1 MTLSPPSSPPPPW
14 TLLPRLD
21 SKPAADAAP
30 SPEIEALQRA
40 FDEDFYRA
48 QNPDVDFARIDPLV
62 HFALMGWRE
71 GRDPAPWF
79 SVETYLDRHDDI
91 RASGINPFLHYL
103 SYGRQ
108 EGREIATS
116 RYAVVQVEPVLVEPA
131 VAAPEP
137 ALDPAERAGL
147 ELMRPEFDEDFY
159 RAKNRDV
166 DFDETDP
173 LVHFLRTGWRE
184 GRDPTPW
191 FSLETYLDRHDDIQ
205 RSQINPFLHYLSYG
219 RHEGREIVASR
230 HAVVQAEP
238 VPPEPVVAAP
248 APAFDQAERADLE
261 LMRREF
267 DEDFYRAQ
275 NRDVDFSGVAPLAHF
290 ARRGWREGRD
300 PNRWFSMR
308 AYAAIH
314 GVNAF
319 LHFLRLGRTEGRAV
333 VDRSLLFV
341 GENTIEISR
350 DDIALLETAV
360 DADFYKEQL
369 PDIDFQ
375 GLSAAE
381 HYAIAGWNAGLDP
394 APDFSTRGY
403 LTLNEDIRRA
413 NINPFVHFLRTG
425 HAENRDWR
433 FPGQGEPAPDGT
445 VEWADYAHVRQRSH
459 ESLEGAEPDPEAV
472 RFAVSLLG
480 ADLAEAVADLRFSRP
495 GQKREP
501 PLVSIVI
508 PCLNEELVTAECL
521 LAIAQALPS
530 DFGVEVIVADNGSTD
545 PLYAAIAAHPE
556 LRHVRFETNIGF
568 GPVCNAA
575 AEKANGEFLFLLNN
589 DAQIAPGCLER
600 LVATARDPSEA
611 ARIGAVGPKLLF
623 FDGHLQEAGC
633 LLNRD
638 ATGALIGC
646 GRDPRTPR
654 YNYRRDVEHISGAAV
669 LISRALFAALGGFD
683 PVYAPAY
690 CEDADLSLKIRRR
703 GLRLVYEP
711 EAVVAHHLSKTTN
724 GMAETDAEI
733 SKRKRI
739 AANRQTLLTRWAGV
753 LGRHDLRTIAFYLPQ
768 YHPIKENDLW
778 WGKGFTEWSNV
789 GRAKPNYVGHNQPR
803 TPADLGYYDLRIP
816 DVMEAQAALA
826 RRYGVTGFCY
836 YYYNFDGARLLEQ
849 PLERMLETG
858 KPDLPFCLC
867 WANENWTRR
876 WDGRDNEI
884 LMGQSYSDA
893 AMVRL
898 ADDVA
903 RYFRSPNYIRIDGKP
918 LFLVYRVK
926 EMPNPKRVTGAW
938 RHRCRAIGIGE
949 ICIAMVESFDLSP
962 QPEPP
967 QPYGCDITIEF
978 PAHGMMQDQPKSVER
993 LNGDWKGSVHDY
1005 RELVRAFTR
1014 RVEPGFPRIRSVLA
1028 GWDSTPRHQDR
1039 SLVLEHATPGAFQAW
1054 LEWAYRRTMEQNLG
1068 DSRLVFIN
1076 AWNEWG
1082 EGSYLEPDRRFGH
1095 GYLQAVHNALD
1106 AIETGGHAF
1115 DV

>member
-1 MTLSPPSSPPPPW
+1 MTSSPSSPTLGAPPSSQ
-14 TLLPRLD
+14 
-21 SKPAADAAP
+21 A
-30 SPEIEALQRA
+30 EALQRA

-48 QNPDVDFARIDPLV
+48 QNPDLDFARLDPLA
-62 HFALMGWRE
+62 HFALTGWCEGRDPAPWFSVQAYLERYEDVRRGDINPFQHYLSYGQEEGRQIAASRHAPPRAEPAPAEPAPAEPAPPALDAAERAALDLMAPDFDAQFYRAKNRSRDFDEIGPLLHFKRTGWRE

-79 SVETYLDRHDDI
+79 SVDAYLERHDDI
-91 RASGINPFLHYL
+91 RRREINPFLHYL
-103 SYGRQ
+103 EYGRQ
-108 EGREIATS
+108 EGREISAS
-116 RYAVVQVEPVLVEPA
+116 RFAAAPAEPEAIEPVA
-131 VAAPEP
+131 AAPEP
-137 ALDPAERAGL
+137 DPAERADLALMGL
-147 ELMRPEFDEDFY
+147 
-159 RAKNRDV
+159 
-166 DFDETDP
+166 
-173 LVHFLRTGWRE
+173 
-184 GRDPTPW
+184 
-191 FSLETYLDRHDDIQ
+191 
-205 RSQINPFLHYLSYG
+205 
-219 RHEGREIVASR
+219 
-230 HAVVQAEP
+230 
-238 VPPEPVVAAP
+238 
-248 APAFDQAERADLE
+248 
-261 LMRREF
+261 EF

-275 NRDVDFSGVAPLAHF
+275 NPDVDFSQVKPLAHF

-308 AYAAIH
+308 AYASLH
-314 GVNAF
+314 GVNGF
-319 LHFLRLGRTEGRAV
+319 LHFLRAGRAGGLAV
-333 VDRSLLFV
+333 IDRSLLSV
-341 GENTIEISR
+341 GGNALTIAR
-350 DDIALLETAV
+350 DDLALLESAV
-360 DADFYKEQL
+360 DAEFYQAQL
-369 PDIDFQ
+369 PQIDFK

-381 HYAIAGWNAGLDP
+381 HYALAGWSAGLDP

-403 LTLNEDIRRA
+403 LTLNEDVARA
-413 NINPFVHFLRTG
+413 NINPYLHFLGTG
-425 HAENRDWR
+425 AAEGRGWR
-433 FPGQGEPAPDGT
+433 LAGLDEPTPDGT
-445 VEWADYAHVRQRSH
+445 VEWADYASVRERSFD
-459 ESLEGAEPDPEAV
+459 SLEGSEPDPEAV
-472 RFAVSLLG
+472 RFTVSLLG
-480 ADLAEAVADLRFSRP
+480 ADLDQAVAALRFARP
-495 GQKREP
+495 DAAPEP

-508 PCLNEELVTAECL
+508 PCLNQELVTAECL
-521 LAIAQALPS
+521 LAIAQALPE
-530 DFGVEVIVADNGSTD
+530 DFAIEVIVADNGSTD
-545 PLYAAIAAHPE
+545 PLYAGLAAHAE
-556 LRHVRFETNIGF
+556 LVYLRAETNIGF
-568 GPVCNAA
+568 GPICNAA
-575 AEKANGEFLFLLNN
+575 AEHASGEFLFLLNN

-600 LVATARDPSEA
+600 LVATAREGA
-611 ARIGAVGPKLLF
+611 NIGAVGPKLLF

-638 ATGALIGC
+638 ATGALIGI

-654 YNYRRDVEHISGAAV
+654 YNYRRDVEHVSGAAV
-669 LISRALFAALGGFD
+669 LIARALFAQLGGFD

-690 CEDADLSLKIRRR
+690 CEDADLSLKIRQK

-711 EAVVAHHLSKTTN
+711 QAKVAHHLSKTTN
-724 GMAETDAEI
+724 GMAETDAEV

-739 AANRQTLLTRWAGV
+739 AANRQTLLTRWTGV

-803 TPADLGYYDLRIP
+803 TPADLGYYDLRMP

-893 AMVRL
+893 AMVGL

-903 RYFRSPNYIRIDGKP
+903 RYFRKDNYIRIDGKP

-926 EMPNPKRVTGAW
+926 EMANPKRVTGAW

-962 QPEPP
+962 EPEAP
-967 QPYGCDITIEF
+967 QPYGCDITVEF
-978 PAHGMMQDQPKSVER
+978 PAHGMMQDPPKSVER
-993 LNGDWKGSVHDY
+993 LNKDWKGAVHDY

-1039 SLVLEHATPGAFQAW
+1039 SLVLDRAAPGAFQAW
-1054 LEWAYRRTMEQNLG
+1054 LEWTYRRTMEQNLG

-1095 GYLQAVHNALD
+1095 GYLQAVRNALD